1 MNNKIRRFMTIPV
14 TLSMVIGTVGMTPV
28 HASGSAFSK
37 LRENFNQM
45 TDNYGKT
52 GADNNDKGYQT
63 FNNNAS
69 ANAKASQQQLK
80 QQQKDLDSY
89 YTNSVKNMDSKVNGG
104 NGTAKATQQ
113 AQSSNTSSNQTGTT
127 ASNTNNQTSNRNV
140 QEETSSS
147 NTAAVSTE
155 TDDEDI
161 SMYSEGAQI
170 TSAIAETVF
179 GDGEEE
185 ERTQAEKTVI
195 EAARYADLQ
204 NIALATEEDYQN
216 ELKKVETEAKETAIK
231 EQQEKKNKATSS
243 FSNEKNSTTSSFQNS
258 KSNAAKNF
266 NDEKK
271 NTTSNFN
278 DGKTDTTTNFKN
290 NKNSASSSFADGKN
304 NATSKFGSDK
314 SSASSSFSN
323 EKTNSSNGFDNN
335 KNSNKTAF
343 ENGKNSNTAAFNKE
357 KQKVQQDMNSK
368 TAAAKAKFSSTGGYN
383 ANMVSIGSRA
393 ASNSGLKYAYMV
405 GHGDTTGGIP
415 SEYTKNVAKYMKKA
429 TDGIKDADRAYK
441 YSAPGGIVSSIV
453 DFGKN
458 VGKEIAEFGKT
469 MVHSGKEVAKHV
481 SWKTTVQ
488 GFKDWWS
495 GDIWKKTPQ
504 YPS

>member
-1 MNNKIRRFMTIPV
+1 MNNRIRQFMTIPV

-113 AQSSNTSSNQTGTT
+113 AQSSNTSSNQTAKT
-127 ASNTNNQTSNRNV
+127 ASNTNNQTSNSNI

-147 NTAAVSTE
+147 KTAAASTD
-155 TDDEDI
+155 TDDEDV

-170 TSAIAETVF
+170 TSAIAETIF
-179 GDGEEE
+179 GDGEKE
-185 ERTQAEKTVI
+185 ERTQAEKTVV

-216 ELKKVETEAKETAIK
+216 ELKKVEAEAKETAIK

-243 FSNEKNSTTSSFQNS
+243 FSNEKQSTTSSFQNS

-266 NDEKK
+266 D
-271 NTTSNFN
+271 
-278 DGKTDTTTNFKN
+278 
-290 NKNSASSSFADGKN
+290 DGKN

-343 ENGKNSNTAAFNKE
+343 ENGKNSNTAAFNNE
-357 KQKVQQDMNSK
+357 KQKVQQDMNNK
-368 TAAAKAKFSSTGGYN
+368 TAAAKAKFNSNGGYN
-383 ANMVSIGSRA
+383 ANMVSVGSRA
-393 ASNSGLKYAYMV
+393 ANNGGLKYASLV
-405 GHGDTTGGIP
+405 GSGDDTGGIP
-415 SEYTKNVAKYMKKA
+415 SYYSSQVSKYMKKA
-429 TDGIKDADRAYK
+429 TSGIKDADKAYN
-441 YSAPGGIVSSIV
+441 YSPGGIFTHVV
-453 DFGKN
+453 NFGKN
-458 VGKEIAEFGKT
+458 IKNKISNNKVVKWLKET
-469 MVHSGKEVAKHV
+469 
-481 SWKTTVQ
+481 
-488 GFKDWWS
+488 
-495 GDIWKKTPQ
+495 KKKYGSNKLPPRGTFN
-504 YPS
+504 